1 MLFQFNVNMTDKE
14 YLDYNVFWLTRS
26 PYGKKQ
32 MKSGRITIG
41 ALYIAFILITL
52 LAGNFS
58 AESFLSTIPLVI
70 LLVLFQLLLKRF
82 LAWSLKGQI
91 KTLKKSGKMGYTS
104 NSVVQFNED
113 DFVDCAPDCKMEH
126 KYSAIERIS
135 IVGNKAVYIHV
146 NNVMAYTLPI
156 SCFENEKQYDD
167 FLDFMRTKCD
177 NIDVY

>member
-1 MLFQFNVNMTDKE
+1 MLFQFNVNMTDKD
-14 YLDYNVFWLTRS
+14 YLEYNVFWLTRS

-32 MKSGRITIG
+32 MRSGRIAIWV
-41 ALYIAFILITL
+41 LYVAFVLITL
-52 LAGNFS
+52 LAGDFS
-58 AESFLSTIPLVI
+58 AESFISAIPLVI

-91 KTLKKSGKMGYTS
+91 KNLKKSGKMGYTS

-113 DFVDCAPDCKMEH
+113 DFFDCAPDCKMEH

-156 SCFENEKQYDD
+156 SCFENQKQYDE
-167 FLDFMRTKCD
+167 FLEFIKTKCE
-177 NIDVY
+177 NVDVY